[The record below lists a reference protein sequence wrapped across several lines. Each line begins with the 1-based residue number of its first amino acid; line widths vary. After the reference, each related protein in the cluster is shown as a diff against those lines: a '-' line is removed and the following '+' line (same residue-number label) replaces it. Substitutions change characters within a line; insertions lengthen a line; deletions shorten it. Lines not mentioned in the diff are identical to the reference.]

1 MEHARHPTLEKDLQE
16 LIALVQDPESNPE
29 KLRSVL
35 RVQELLSQYNSEG
48 ASNLLRGLFEH
59 PQDPD
64 YMEKDARVVL
74 GRMKELIPP
83 PTTPTTE
90 TPQQRTA
97 RQEIFHL
104 LEEISRVPGFSA
116 VRALL
121 EDYAFPQERSPVA
134 ACVIRE
140 IPKRSVTPLGGKAP
154 MRCPNIGG

>member
-16 LIALVQDPESNPE
+16 LIALVQDPESNSQ

-35 RVQELLSQYNSEG
+35 RVQELLSHYNG
-48 ASNLLRGLFEH
+48 AAPDILHGLF
-59 PQDPD
+59 QDPD
-64 YMEKDARVVL
+64 RLEQHARTVL
-74 GRMKELIPP
+74 GRIKEVLPP
-83 PTTPTTE
+83 LTVPQIE
-90 TPQQRTA
+90 TPEQCAERLKA
-97 RQEIFHL
+97 FHL